1 MRNMQT
7 KRFYNSLTVFKIS
20 DIILIL
26 ILCKQF
32 SRMFQLCNLF
42 VCFCHFMNRIRI
54 FQPVGN
60 LLFRACFIQCE
71 YVIDNVVHHM
81 HRAAVH
87 IQNDI
92 ITVIFIL
99 MNLMIQRLLN
109 PP

>member
-1 MRNMQT
+1 MILAA
-7 KRFYNSLTVFKIS
+7 FPVFFRRHTGVMLEVFPEERLVCKI
-20 DIILIL
+20 
-26 ILCKQF
+26 
-32 SRMFQLCNLF
+32 
-42 VCFCHFMNRIRI
+42 
-54 FQPVGN
+54 QPVGN